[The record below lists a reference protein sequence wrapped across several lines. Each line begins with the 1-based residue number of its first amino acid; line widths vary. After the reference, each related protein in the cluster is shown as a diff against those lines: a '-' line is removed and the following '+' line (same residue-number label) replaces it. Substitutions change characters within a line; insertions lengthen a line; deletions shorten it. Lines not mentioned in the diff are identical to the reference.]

1 MINLPN
7 WRNTLNE
14 CEKAYKDWLK
24 LLDDANANDLL
35 EDPYNVWLT
44 AWEQATVL
52 KTERLAG
59 RVPKS
64 G

>member
-1 MINLPN
+1 M
-7 WRNTLNE
+7 NE

-24 LLDDANANDLL
+24 LLEHLNANDLL
-35 EDPYNVWLT
+35 EDPYNIWLT

>member
-7 WRNTLNE
+7 WRNILNE
-14 CEKAYKDWLK
+14 CEQAYQDWLK

-35 EDPYNVWLT
+35 EDPYNIWLT

-52 KTERLAG
+52 ESERCAG
-59 RVPKS
+59 RAPTS

>member
-1 MINLPN
+1 
-7 WRNTLNE
+7 LNE

-35 EDPYNVWLT
+35 EDPYNIWLT